1 MIDGVLR
8 FLAGLACRSPWLVL
22 AISAVLAIGSAVYTA
37 AKLELNANTDD
48 LIASDQE
55 YKHVYD
61 AFLEEFGDLEYI
73 YVVIEKGEHRERA
86 EAAVDFLGERLRRI
100 DVLPG
105 VHDAIE
111 PREQLR
117 LATRTMSDDELG
129 ELAKIAAAFPALLA
143 RDPARVLVDA
153 RSFMQDLISR
163 GARMSDAERDER
175 GAAAVLLLNA
185 IAASLPDSPSRG
197 EMAFLLREGLSREY
211 LRSESGELYFITI
224 LPVKD
229 FGTLDVIAEPLRRI
243 RDAIDETRAAFPD
256 VRMGLTGKP
265 VLQADELLTSDRDM
279 TRAAVLAVV
288 LVALLFMLVLGGV
301 WHPAL
306 AVVALL
312 IGIAWSFGIT
322 TLVVGELNLLS
333 IIFTLVLVGV
343 GIDFGVH
350 LVARFREEQAAATLE
365 EAVTTA
371 VRTSGHG
378 NITGALTSSIAFY
391 MAMFT
396 DFKGL
401 SDLGFI
407 AGTGLL
413 LCLLSMTLVLP
424 SLIVV
429 FERLKAR
436 RKTSHDKPRGVT
448 AILRNGAISV
458 EPHLAFFDRV
468 WVNLISRSRTVLLVA
483 AIITLALLPAAFNLR
498 FENNLLNLQAQN
510 LESVQWEHRILED
523 SADTWFGAVIADS
536 QDDAMAK
543 LDRARTMPTI
553 GRVASVFDI
562 IQPDTAARLAARES
576 LHSHAV
582 AADDEAEADEL
593 DWTAADVR
601 RLSDPLRVMAR
612 GAASQNQHAESERFD
627 QLARDLD
634 SLAALLESDD
644 ADIANAARRDIHDA
658 VDRIGE
664 SVRLILEGDQLSLRL
679 ALPAAVRDRFVS
691 PNGRYLI
698 TLHPRE
704 NVWEYE
710 PLIRFVEDMRRVHP
724 DATGVPITQLNGL
737 IEMRS
742 AFMLAAALAFLAV
755 FALLWIDLR
764 RLTDALL
771 ATAPLLIGMV
781 WLIEFMGLVGLQFNL
796 ANFFAVPILIGI
808 GVDSGIHMMRRYREH
823 TASDDQPLHLGSTRR
838 AVFTTSMTSIIGF
851 GCLTMAS
858 HRGLQ
863 SLGLVM
869 AIGAASL
876 LVASLIILPALMGWW
891 EGRHPTEA
899 KPQQ

>member
-8 FLAGLACRSPWLVL
+8 FLAGLACRAPRLVL
-22 AISAVLAIGSAVYTA
+22 VISALLAIGAAAYTA

-55 YKHVYD
+55 YKHIYD

-73 YVVIEKGEHRERA
+73 YAVIEKGEHQERA
-86 EAAVDFLGERLRRI
+86 EAAVDYLGERLRRI

-117 LATRTMSDDELG
+117 LATRTMTDDELA
-129 ELAKIAAAFPALLA
+129 ELAKTAAAFPALLA
-143 RDPARVLVDA
+143 RDPARVLDDA
-153 RSFMQDLISR
+153 RSFMQELISR
-163 GARMSDAERDER
+163 GARMNDAERDER
-175 GAAAVLLLNA
+175 GAAAVLLLNT
-185 IAASLPDSPSRG
+185 IAASLPDSPSRH

-243 RDAIDETRAAFPD
+243 REAIDETRAAFPD

-279 TRAAVLAVV
+279 TRAAILAVV

-350 LVARFREEQAAATLE
+350 LVARFREEYAASPLEQAI
-365 EAVTTA
+365 TTA

-424 SLIVV
+424 SLIVI

-436 RKTSHDKPRGVT
+436 QKTANDAPRGVT
-448 AILRNGAISV
+448 AILRNGAIAV

-468 WVNLISRSRTVLLVA
+468 WVSLIRRSNMVLLVA
-483 AIITLALLPAAFNLR
+483 AILTLALLPAAFNLR
-498 FENNLLNLQAQN
+498 FENNLLNLQAPN
-510 LESVQWEHRILED
+510 LESVKWEHRILED

-536 QDDAMAK
+536 QDDVMTK
-543 LDRARTMPTI
+543 LERARTMPTI
-553 GRVASVFDI
+553 GRVTSVFDI
-562 IQPDTAARLAARES
+562 IQLDTPVRRAMRES
-576 LHSHAV
+576 LHTHITAV
-582 AADDEAEADEL
+582 DDEVETDER
-593 DWTAADVR
+593 DWMPADVR
-601 RLSDPLRVMAR
+601 RLIDPLRVMAR
-612 GAASQNQHAESERFD
+612 GAASQNQQDESERFD

-634 SLAALLESDD
+634 ALAAQLESDD
-644 ADIANAARRDIHDA
+644 ADIASAAKHSVHDT
-658 VDRIGE
+658 VERIGE
-664 SVRLILEGDQLSLRL
+664 SMRLILEGDQLSLRL
-679 ALPAAVRDRFVS
+679 ALPAAVRERFVS

-742 AFMLAAALAFLAV
+742 AFMLAAVLAFLAV

-771 ATAPLLIGMV
+771 ATAPLIIGMV

-823 TASDDQPLHLGSTRR
+823 TESDDQPLHLGSTRR

-891 EGRHPTEA
+891 EDRHPTEA
-899 KPQQ
+899 KPQP